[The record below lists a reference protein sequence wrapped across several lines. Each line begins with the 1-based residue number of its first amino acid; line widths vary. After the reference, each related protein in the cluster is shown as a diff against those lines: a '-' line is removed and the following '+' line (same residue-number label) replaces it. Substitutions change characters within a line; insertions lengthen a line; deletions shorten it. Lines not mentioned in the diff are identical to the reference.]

1 MHAYCRLIRQIGKS
15 IRSGAHGDIRTALG
29 AVALALVLGMA
40 ASPDA
45 SAETFSWTAVAEE
58 TIAALNEAS
67 LRHAEGDIAQSKR
80 AITRA
85 YFGVFEEQKMEA
97 ALRKMLGESHT
108 FIVERQFSTLR
119 RNVATATPVEF
130 SRTVTKLAE
139 QLRADAQQLDALGV
153 PREVYNAR

>member
-1 MHAYCRLIRQIGKS
+1 MCAHHPTIRQIGKTH
-15 IRSGAHGDIRTALG
+15 RSGARGNVLAVLAVFAL
-29 AVALALVLGMA
+29 VLVLGMA
-40 ASPDA
+40 AALKA

-67 LRHAEGDIAQSKR
+67 SHHAEGDIARSKR

-108 FIVERQFSTLR
+108 FMVERQFSTLR
-119 RNVATATPVEF
+119 RNVATATPEEF
-130 SRTVTKLAE
+130 SRTVATLAE
-139 QLRADAQQLDALGV
+139 QLRADAQQLDTLGV